1 MGWCVWVFVTHW
13 CATAWAGLRLQRDG
27 EILLSS
33 LLSPRSSPTS
43 VTGQRSW
50 SAHSMKS
57 TQVTLMQSFGSLL
70 PQGVPRTQ
78 LLDLKENLVLRAQF
92 TRAWKWMWGGV
103 SEELGAKDNTHLVS
117 LRWQGCPS
125 PVVSADC
132 CSCSTHSPD
141 NGLLMAHW
149 PGADQSDSH
158 FCSRYVVPLLWDRQ
172 HL

>member
-27 EILLSS
+27 EIFLSS
-33 LLSPRSSPTS
+33 LLSARSSLTS
-43 VTGQRSW
+43 VFGQRSCLHTAW
-50 SAHSMKS
+50 KALK
-57 TQVTLMQSFGSLL
+57 VTLMQSFGSLF

-78 LLDLKENLVLRAQF
+78 LLDLKANLVLRVQF
-92 TRAWKWMWGGV
+92 IRAWKWMWGHV

-125 PVVSADC
+125 PVISAGC
-132 CSCSTHSPD
+132 CSCSTQPWQWAVHGTLTWGRPEQLSF
-141 NGLLMAHW
+141 LLKV
-149 PGADQSDSH
+149 
-158 FCSRYVVPLLWDRQ
+158 YIPLLWHRQ